1 MNSLM
6 RVRLNTVLDE
16 DTFVPLI
23 RSEDTE
29 LIGGTGY
36 IEGRKVCVIALNP
49 VASVPLDPFEV
60 LQDELALLEHA
71 EKNHLPILHLADRPE
86 RVAMNTT
93 AIPLSIMR
101 TYIEPKGVG
110 SVFTRF
116 ARLSGVVPR
125 IAAVFSPIATTLTY
139 PVAECDVVLMTKTS
153 GMSLARPD
161 MQRLMTGES
170 ESYEAYGGA
179 EMHASVSG
187 TCDIL
192 CDTPTD
198 ALQLVRKTLQTFPSY
213 YKENPPVFEP
223 RNPDPDARLPSP
235 LTLAYPYSRFDMHD
249 LIETFIDHET
259 FLEHRALYAAELIT
273 GFARVNGMNI
283 GIIANNSLNKGGI
296 LFPETC
302 IKLASFASLC
312 DSFNIPLLFLADLPG
327 FMVGK
332 ESERAGIIQ
341 HGALIFS
348 TLANL
353 SVPKIC
359 IIVRKAYTAG
369 LYAMC
374 GTGFEPDRLL
384 AFPDAELTIYG
395 TRAASKL
402 AEEGGFTLQK
412 IKEVVDAVKAT
423 ANPRLHVESGCIDGI
438 IEPDQVRSELSD
450 FLERVYSLPLN
461 RTYPR
466 RVLCL

>member
-1 MNSLM
+1 M

-16 DTFVPLI
+16 NTFTPLI

-36 IEGRKVCVIALNP
+36 IEGRQVCVIALNP

-60 LQDELALLEHA
+60 LQDELALLDHA
-71 EKNHLPILHLADRPE
+71 EMNHLPILHLADRPE
-86 RVAMNTT
+86 RVAMGTT

-125 IAAVFSPIATTLTY
+125 IAVVFSPIATTLTY
-139 PVAECDVVLMTKTS
+139 PVAECDVVLMTKAS

-198 ALQLVRKTLQTFPSY
+198 ALQLVRKTLQIFPSY
-213 YKENPPVFEP
+213 YSDSPPVFEP

-235 LTLAYPYSRFDMHD
+235 LTLAYPYSRFDMHN

-259 FLEHRALYAAELIT
+259 FLEHRALYATELIT

-283 GIIANNSLNKGGI
+283 GVVANNSLNKGGI

-332 ESERAGIIQ
+332 ESENAGIIH

-384 AFPDAELTIYG
+384 SFPDAELTIYG

-402 AEEGGFTLQK
+402 AKESGYTLEK
-412 IKEVVDAVKAT
+412 IKEVEDAVKAT
-423 ANPRLHVESGCIDGI
+423 ANPRLHVESGYIDGI
-438 IEPDQVRSELSD
+438 IEPDQVRSELSV
-450 FLERVYSLPLN
+450 FLEWAYSLPLN
-461 RTYPR
+461 RTFPR